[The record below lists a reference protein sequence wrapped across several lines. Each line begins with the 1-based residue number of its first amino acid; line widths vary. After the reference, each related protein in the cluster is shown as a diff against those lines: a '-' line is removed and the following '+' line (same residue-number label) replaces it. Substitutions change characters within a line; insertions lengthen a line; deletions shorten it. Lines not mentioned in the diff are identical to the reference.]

1 MIFRICNSFYLWL
14 DFQASDK
21 IMIIFSS
28 VNFRNFN
35 IFKWLLNSCP
45 CVDIDIWI
53 LTFEEESSDF

>member
-1 MIFRICNSFYLWL
+1 MIFRIFNSFYLWL
-14 DFQASDK
+14 DFQASDRL
-21 IMIIFSS
+21 ILGIS
-28 VNFRNFN
+28 